1 MYGLFPVKLRTHIGP
16 PIHPQPGQTAEQLA
30 SQTVQALEQMIA
42 THQAG
47 TTLQRIRSEHDFNL
61 TGTLLVVVQELPGSL
76 ATALVA
82 RLPDSTG
89 RLSRS
94 SSWSNLAGAAPEE

>member
-1 MYGLFPVKLRTHIGP
+1 MVNDSHVPSIIDESKIWDKT
-16 PIHPQPGQTAEQLA
+16 
-30 SQTVQALEQMIA
+30 
-42 THQAG
+42 
-47 TTLQRIRSEHDFNL
+47 L
-61 TGTLLVVVQELPGSL
+61 TGGVQELPGSL

-94 SSWSNLAGAAPEE
+94 SSWSNLTGAAAEE